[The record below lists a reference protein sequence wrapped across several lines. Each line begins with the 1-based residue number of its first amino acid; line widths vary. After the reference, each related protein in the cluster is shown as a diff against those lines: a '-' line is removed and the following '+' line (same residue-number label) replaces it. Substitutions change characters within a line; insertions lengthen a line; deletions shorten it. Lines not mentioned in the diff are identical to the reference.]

1 MGLFRPDPMLARA
14 AAAAARSG
22 GPRPLISF
30 VPVRF
35 EDGAFSGVPRFDHE
49 LRRIFPELI
58 SLRAGAKSRALLML
72 LAARRPDTLV
82 ITCNEESLLVPESLR
97 TIVMH
102 HGCAQTHFDRDPT
115 WRGRKPRQLCAAQRA
130 MYARKNRWFV
140 SAAAWTSREFAG
152 HYGVTPARVIPHWV
166 EPIEWPVRPRGQR
179 AVLLGDF
186 RDWNKGKK
194 LLPLLAAELPEVEL
208 RALSCTYETRKQAYQ
223 AADGYLSL
231 SVSEGGSYAV
241 CDAEAAGMPLVMTDV
256 GNCDEFTQA
265 RKIPWQRRDDLPL
278 VAATIRSALS
288 EQRGPSFFAR
298 WSFDAWAE
306 AWRGLVDEFDR
317 SRAQQ

>member
-14 AAAAARSG
+14 LAAAAHGG

-58 SLRAGAKSRALLML
+58 SLRAGATSRALLAL
-72 LAARRPDTLV
+72 LAVRRPDTLV

-97 TIVMH
+97 TIVVH

-115 WRGRKPRQLCAAQRA
+115 WRGRKPQRLCRAQRA

-140 SAAAWTSREFAG
+140 SAAAWTSREFAA
-152 HYGVTPARVIPHWV
+152 HYGVPAARVIPHWV
-166 EPIEWPVRPRGQR
+166 EPIEWPGRARG
-179 AVLLGDF
+179 AKPVLLGDF

-194 LLPLLAAELPEVEL
+194 LLPLLAAELQEIEL
-208 RALSCTYETRKQAYQ
+208 RALQCTYDTRMQAYR

-231 SVSEGGSYAV
+231 SVSEGGSYAL

-265 RKIPWQRRDDLPL
+265 LKIPWQRREDLPL
-278 VAATIRSALS
+278 VAATIRRALS
-288 EQRGPSFFAR
+288 EARGPSFYAGYG
-298 WSFDAWAE
+298 FDTWAG
-306 AWRGLVDEFDR
+306 AWRRMVDEVDR
-317 SRAQQ
+317 G

>member
-1 MGLFRPDPMLARA
+1 MGLFSLDPMLARA
-14 AAAAARSG
+14 AAAAAHGG

-49 LRRIFPELI
+49 LRRIFPDLI
-58 SLRAGAKSRALLML
+58 SLRAGVKSRALLAL

-97 TIVMH
+97 TIVVH

-115 WRGRKPRQLCAAQRA
+115 WRGRKPRRLCEAQRA

-140 SAAAWTSREFAG
+140 SAAAWTSREFAA
-152 HYGVTPARVIPHWV
+152 HYGVPPARVIPHWV
-166 EPIEWPVRPRGQR
+166 PPIEWPLAPRGR
-179 AVLLGDF
+179 RPVVLGDF

-194 LLPLLAAELPEVEL
+194 ILPLLAAELQEFEL
-208 RALSCTYETRKQAYQ
+208 RALQCTYETRQRAYQ
-223 AADGYLSL
+223 EADGYLSL

-256 GNCDEFTQA
+256 GNCDEFTHA
-265 RKIPWQRRDDLPL
+265 LKIPWQRRDDLPL
-278 VAATIRSALS
+278 VAATVRRALGTG
-288 EQRGPSFFAR
+288 RGPSFFTAYG
-298 WSFDAWAE
+298 FDAWAS
-306 AWRGLVDEFDR
+306 AWRDLVGEVDR
-317 SRAQQ
+317 SR